1 MMRIPL
7 RHHGR
12 FVPQQLLHLVEI
24 DSALYQDR
32 RKRMSQVV
40 EMETL
45 DFRLSSARRNE
56 RHR

>member
-7 RHHGR
+7 RHDGR
-12 FVPQQLLHLVEI
+12 FVPEQLLHLIEI
-24 DSALYQDR
+24 NPALHQDR